1 MPNFSKEPRRCLPYF
16 ILEFDSLPN
25 LKLPITYIAAI
36 TENGSVF
43 LRTMRE
49 MVLLRMPVQF
59 SIVESRDQDSERGL
73 ISINEFVGLS
83 ASKSRMEIESESPL
97 ESVYALY

>member
-1 MPNFSKEPRRCLPYF
+1 
-16 ILEFDSLPN
+16 
-25 LKLPITYIAAI
+25 
-36 TENGSVF
+36 
-43 LRTMRE
+43 